1 MTLLT
6 LLFFIFLLVPLG
18 QFSKALCDPSPQTL
32 QSTAFTC
39 LTDVYPID
47 LNYYNVT
54 FGAFNTLSEHSD
66 TFTTQVVDYKLN
78 SPYSN
83 LVANMLFRDN
93 RLYSLNLRV
102 VNGSVVTDRTHNL
115 TDVAKDFLR
124 KYQVL
129 SGADSTDLI
138 RLLDNFDEAK
148 DATATL
154 GNITLSVSH
163 LIISNKANGTTYNW
177 LYTLND
183 TATVSVSLTF
193 DKGAFHSFYDDRQ
206 LYMASSSDA
215 ISAAMNYVQNH
226 SYAMPE
232 GTQVNVNEF
241 NVDKASSVA
250 EFFTFPRNDNALYP
264 AWNVTLNLSQT
275 YGGINALQLNVL
287 VWADSCEVFNY
298 SSNETVVL
306 MQRSPTIVEVIA
318 TIAALTTVIAITI
331 ILLRK

>member
-1 MTLLT
+1 M

-18 QFSKALCDPSPQTL
+18 QLSKALCDPSPQTL

-54 FGAFNTLSEHSD
+54 FGAVNTLSEQSD
-66 TFTTQVVDYKLN
+66 TFMTQVVDYKLN

-83 LVANMLFRDN
+83 LVANMLFRDDS
-93 RLYSLNLRV
+93 LYSLNLRV
-102 VNGSVVTDRTHNL
+102 VNGSVVTARTYGNL
-115 TDVAKDFLR
+115 TDAAKDFLK
-124 KYQVL
+124 KYQVF

-148 DATATL
+148 GATATL

-163 LIISNKANGTTYNW
+163 LIIPNKANGTTYNW

-193 DKGAFHSFYDDRQ
+193 DKGAFYSFYDGRQ
-206 LYMASSSDA
+206 LYMTGSSDA
-215 ISAAMNYVQNH
+215 ISAAMNYVENH
-226 SYAMPE
+226 FYAAPD
-232 GTQVNVNEF
+232 GTQVDVNEF

-250 EFFTFPRNDNALYP
+250 EFFIFPRDDNALYP
-264 AWNVTLNLSQT
+264 AWNVTLNISQT
-275 YGGINALQLNVL
+275 YSGGINALQLNVL
-287 VWADSCEVFNY
+287 VWADSGEVFNY
-298 SSNETVVL
+298 SSNEAVGS
-306 MQRSPTIVEVIA
+306 MQLSPPIVEAIA
-318 TIAALTTVIAITI
+318 AIAALTTVIAIAI